1 MGRSRRIG
9 ALIVVA
15 GVAAAAVGGCS
26 VLGLSGGGKQGGAT
40 ATRSGQVQLPE
51 NTIFVAG
58 SPQVSPAPPNGS
70 PVRTPLAE
78 LPSLPSSS
86 PYRRNSLT
94 PIPTVCTGHLQAG
107 VRNGLTAVPG
117 AGSATVKW
125 WNIGDPALQGYQLA
139 AVSQNFVTGMQP
151 PWKWLA
157 VQPGIGCT
165 EMTATFTGL
174 DTGSA
179 YVFVLHAVV
188 QNYENVPPLIP
199 EIGRSSPV
207 VIL

>member
-1 MGRSRRIG
+1 MGRVRRIG

-15 GVAAAAVGGCS
+15 GVALAAIGGCS
-26 VLGLSGGGKQGGAT
+26 VLGLSGGGKGGAT

-51 NTIFVAG
+51 NTVFAAG
-58 SPQVSPAPPNGS
+58 SPQASPVLPNGS

-86 PYRRNSLT
+86 PYPKNSLM
-94 PIPTVCTGHLQAG
+94 PIPTVCVGRLQAG

-117 AGSATVKW
+117 AGSATVTW
-125 WNIGDPALQGYQLA
+125 WNVGDPALQGYQVA
-139 AVSQNFVTGMQP
+139 AVSQNFVTGTQP
-151 PWKWLA
+151 PWKWQTVA
-157 VQPGIGCT
+157 PGTGCT

-179 YVFVLHAVV
+179 YIFVLHAVV

>member
-1 MGRSRRIG
+1 VGRSRRIG

-15 GVAAAAVGGCS
+15 GVAAATVGGCS
-26 VLGLSGGGKQGGAT
+26 VLGLSGGGKGGAT

-51 NTIFVAG
+51 NTVFVAG
-58 SPQVSPAPPNGS
+58 SPQPSPALPTGS
-70 PVRTPLAE
+70 PVRTPLAQ

-86 PYRRNSLT
+86 PYPKSSLSA
-94 PIPTVCTGHLQAG
+94 IPTVCTGRLQAG
-107 VRNGLTAVPG
+107 VRNGLTAVAG
-117 AGSATVKW
+117 TGSAEVTW
-125 WNIGDPALQGYQLA
+125 WNVGDPALQGYQLA
-139 AVSQNFVTGMQP
+139 AVSQNFVTGTQP

-157 VQPGIGCT
+157 VAPSTGCT
-165 EMTATFTGL
+165 QITATVTGL
-174 DTGSA
+174 DSGSA
-179 YVFVLHAVV
+179 YIFVLHAVV